1 MDATSSS
8 FKIILGSSSVAR
20 RKILSEMGYE
30 FTIMSADID
39 EKAIRKEK
47 PEELVVALAEAK
59 ADAIISNLQN
69 IDTHEKEAEQT
80 VLIAADTADA
90 ILGRLST
97 DDFMKDAEPT
107 LLITSDQVVIYEG
120 VIREKPASK
129 EEARQFL
136 KDYSGGHAAT
146 LGSVLVTNL
155 KTGFRKGEW
164 DRVEIFFNEI
174 PDEVIDKLVEE
185 GTVLYVAGGLI
196 IEHPLILP
204 YVKEVIHSQWSEFH
218 EYDVCMACVYVIA
231 RELIQHKYTHVDIMK
246 LKLHHTDDDNSDFGS
261 LQVGTTDSVMG
272 LPKALT
278 EKLLK
283 EAM

>member
-80 VLIAADTADA
+80 VLIAADT
-90 ILGRLST
+90 
-97 DDFMKDAEPT
+97 
-107 LLITSDQVVIYEG
+107 VVIYEG

-136 KDYSGGHAAT
+136 KGGHAAT

-204 YVKEVIHSQWSEFH
+204 YVKEV
-218 EYDVCMACVYVIA
+218 
-231 RELIQHKYTHVDIMK
+231 
-246 LKLHHTDDDNSDFGS
+246 
-261 LQVGTTDSVMG
+261 VGTTDSVMG

>member
-1 MDATSSS
+1 MEANSSS

-59 ADAIISNLQN
+59 AEAIISNLQKN
-69 IDTHEKEAEQT
+69 HRREEEADPT
-80 VLIAADTADA
+80 ILIAADT
-90 ILGRLST
+90 
-97 DDFMKDAEPT
+97 
-107 LLITSDQVVIYEG
+107 VVIYEG
-120 VIREKPASK
+120 VIREKPAGK
-129 EEARQFL
+129 EEARQFM

-146 LGSVLVTNL
+146 LGSVFVTNL

-164 DRVEIFFNEI
+164 DRVEIFFHEI

-185 GTVLYVAGGLI
+185 GNVLNVAGGLI

-204 YVKEVIHSQWSEFH
+204 YVKKV
-218 EYDVCMACVYVIA
+218 
-231 RELIQHKYTHVDIMK
+231 
-246 LKLHHTDDDNSDFGS
+246 
-261 LQVGTTDSVMG
+261 VGTTDSVMG

-283 EAM
+283 EAI

>member
-80 VLIAADTADA
+80 VLIAADT
-90 ILGRLST
+90 
-97 DDFMKDAEPT
+97 
-107 LLITSDQVVIYEG
+107 VVIYEG

-204 YVKEVIHSQWSEFH
+204 YVKEV
-218 EYDVCMACVYVIA
+218 
-231 RELIQHKYTHVDIMK
+231 
-246 LKLHHTDDDNSDFGS
+246 
-261 LQVGTTDSVMG
+261 VGTTDSVMG

>member
-1 MDATSSS
+1 MEANSSP

-30 FTIMSADID
+30 FTIMTADID

-59 ADAIISNLQN
+59 A
-69 IDTHEKEAEQT
+69 E
-80 VLIAADTADA
+80 A
-90 ILGRLST
+90 ILGRLSI
-97 DDFMKDAEPT
+97 DDYIKDAQPT

-120 VIREKPASK
+120 VIREKPDSK
-129 EEARQFL
+129 EEARQFM

-164 DRVEIFFNEI
+164 DQVEIYFHEI

-185 GTVLYVAGGLI
+185 GIVLNVAGGLI
-196 IEHPLILP
+196 IEHPLIIP
-204 YVKEVIHSQWSEFH
+204 YVKEV
-218 EYDVCMACVYVIA
+218 
-231 RELIQHKYTHVDIMK
+231 
-246 LKLHHTDDDNSDFGS
+246 
-261 LQVGTTDSVMG
+261 VGTTDSVMG

-283 EAM
+283 EAI